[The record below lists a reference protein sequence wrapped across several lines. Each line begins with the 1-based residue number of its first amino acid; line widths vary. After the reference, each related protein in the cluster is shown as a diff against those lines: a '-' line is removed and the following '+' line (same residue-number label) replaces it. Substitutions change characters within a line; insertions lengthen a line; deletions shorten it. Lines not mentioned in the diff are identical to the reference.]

1 MNFIPKNKSQFR
13 VFGSGSS
20 KRRYHFKGSTTQSVK
35 TALRRENLRYRP
47 LISAR
52 SIEET
57 GLDSFSYGDGF
68 SYYPTHATGLAPQE
82 ACSTAPKFNSK
93 TMTTTDAYFAR
104 QGAYRDGHFAHR
116 QNLVPDYEEKRNFI
130 TGIALMEDSG
140 AKDDPFD
147 NGQMWNEKG
156 TVRRTN
162 SKNGRLGNFKKLQE
176 DGIRFG
182 DSAVMAKS
190 SVTTVLPIYGKYIE
204 NNNTLPSNNKKIKAK
219 RLLSHSYMQDKNTE
233 RKLDNHSNESGE
245 NVMCNKHDST
255 AEEQYERQ
263 QCSLITKEADS
274 VTFSSISSNHNNT
287 TEYDKLMRT
296 SMDQVLN
303 DTFPSCSRTI
313 SEQSDLVSTV
323 RISSSGTHTKDS
335 IDGLPT
341 QKFDVSSLE
350 SSLASSHNDIVADSS
365 LLDDTEK
372 LVTEGKTDT
381 VSDGL
386 DANATQACNSVT
398 DAQKRWRRLKHTMT
412 VVNRMTASK
421 SSNYDLLEEEAVGG
435 NQKCSLYAKGDAG
448 SMGAAAFEGV
458 RTTARSRRKG
468 RKGMEGLLVR
478 QDKGFIAFI
487 QDFYVTCLK
496 LPITH
501 FLIGV
506 FLVPV
511 ALGLL
516 FTPLYLL
523 DIDGL
528 SFDGVTDE
536 NLHDSPISSTKH
548 RCSAL
553 LNVFLYAL
561 SLSTTFGGSPV
572 AAVSPFCLL
581 VANMN
586 TLMAQFLFVFLSG
599 AVFARMSQPSQPI
612 RCAKKAIIK
621 TDDVTVN
628 PGEYSEE
635 KFKVFAVRLVLGGP
649 TPCELVDAKICL
661 TFRIFVT
668 LPNGSIFCSTQ
679 DLDIVRSEVSYL
691 RYGLM
696 VRHIIDRKSPVYGHT
711 LESLD
716 EGDASFSLTIMGME
730 RSSMQSI
737 FHLEDYFVS
746 DGDVMWDG
754 DYIDFIHVNQKG
766 QRVLDHSKIDLL
778 KPNKPTSTDTKSGV
792 ETDSMKTKPE
802 QK

>member
-1 MNFIPKNKSQFR
+1 M
-13 VFGSGSS
+13 
-20 KRRYHFKGSTTQSVK
+20 
-35 TALRRENLRYRP
+35 RRENLRYR
-47 LISAR
+47 LTSAR

-68 SYYPTHATGLAPQE
+68 SYYPARATIPAPQE
-82 ACSTAPKFNSK
+82 GFNTAPKLNTK
-93 TMTTTDAYFAR
+93 TMTSRDAYLAR
-104 QGAYRDGHFAHR
+104 QGAYRDVHFAN
-116 QNLVPDYEEKRNFI
+116 QQSLVPDYEEKHSFI
-130 TGIALMEDSG
+130 DGIPEMQDSG
-140 AKDDPFD
+140 EKDDPFE
-147 NGQMWNEKG
+147 NGQTWNEKSR
-156 TVRRTN
+156 VRRSS

-176 DGIRFG
+176 KEFCFA
-182 DSAVMAKS
+182 DSAVKDERGC
-190 SVTTVLPIYGKYIE
+190 TTVLPVDGKYIE
-204 NNNTLPSNNKKIKAK
+204 NNNFLPSNNRKIKAK
-219 RLLSHSYMQDKNTE
+219 RLLTNSHMQDKNTE
-233 RKLDNHSNESGE
+233 TKLDNHSNESAE
-245 NVMCNKHDST
+245 NVMFTKHDST
-255 AEEQYERQ
+255 SEQQDERQ
-263 QCSLITKEADS
+263 QCSLITGEADS
-274 VTFSSISSNHNNT
+274 VTFSLVTSKHNNT
-287 TEYDKLMRT
+287 TEGDKLMHT

-303 DTFPSCSRTI
+303 DTSPTCSKTVF
-313 SEQSDLVSTV
+313 EQSYLISNVKL
-323 RISSSGTHTKDS
+323 SSSGTHTDDC

-341 QKFDVSSLE
+341 QKNDVSSCE
-350 SSLASSHNDIVADSS
+350 PSPASNQNEIVADSC
-365 LLDDTEK
+365 LLGDTEK
-372 LVTEGKTDT
+372 RATKGKMDR

-386 DANATQACNSVT
+386 DANGTQSSNSVT
-398 DAQKRWRRLKHTMT
+398 DAQRRWRRLKNTVT
-412 VVNRMTASK
+412 VVNRMTSSK
-421 SSNYDLLEEEAVGG
+421 SSNYDLLEEEAVEGI
-435 NQKCSLYAKGDAG
+435 QKGSLYAKGDAG

-458 RTTARSRRKG
+458 RITARSRRKG

-478 QDKGFIAFI
+478 QDKGFITFI
-487 QDFYVTCLK
+487 QDIYVTCLK

-506 FLVPV
+506 FLVPL

-523 DIDGL
+523 DINGL
-528 SFDGVTDE
+528 SFDGVMDE
-536 NLHDSPISSTKH
+536 NLNDSPMASTKR
-548 RCSAL
+548 RCFAL

-621 TDDVTVN
+621 TDDVTIN

-635 KFKVFAVRLVLGGP
+635 KIKVFAVRLVLGGP

-668 LPNGSIFCSTQ
+668 LSNGSTFCSTQ

-696 VRHIIDRKSPVYGHT
+696 VRHVIDKKSPVYGHT

-746 DGDVMWDG
+746 DGDVVWDG
-754 DYIDFIHVNQKG
+754 DYVDFIYINQKG
-766 QRVLDHSKIDLL
+766 QRMLDHSKIDLL
-778 KPNKPTSTDTKSGV
+778 KPKKATCADGESGV
-792 ETDSMKTKPE
+792 ENDSIKKEPE
-802 QK
+802 QGGSVGK

>member
-1 MNFIPKNKSQFR
+1 
-13 VFGSGSS
+13 
-20 KRRYHFKGSTTQSVK
+20 
-35 TALRRENLRYRP
+35 
-47 LISAR
+47 
-52 SIEET
+52 
-57 GLDSFSYGDGF
+57 
-68 SYYPTHATGLAPQE
+68 
-82 ACSTAPKFNSK
+82 
-93 TMTTTDAYFAR
+93 MTSRDAYLAR
-104 QGAYRDGHFAHR
+104 QGAYRDVHFAH
-116 QNLVPDYEEKRNFI
+116 QQSLVPDYEEKHNFI
-130 TGIALMEDSG
+130 NGIPVKQDSG
-140 AKDDPFD
+140 EDDPFE
-147 NGQMWNEKG
+147 NGQTWNEK
-156 TVRRTN
+156 RRVGRSN
-162 SKNGRLGNFKKLQE
+162 SKNGRFGNFKKLQE
-176 DGIRFG
+176 KEFCFA
-182 DSAVMAKS
+182 DSAVKAERGC
-190 SVTTVLPIYGKYIE
+190 TAVLPVHGKYIE
-204 NNNTLPSNNKKIKAK
+204 NNNFLPPNNMKIKAK
-219 RLLSHSYMQDKNTE
+219 RLLTNSHMQDKNTE
-233 RKLDNHSNESGE
+233 RKLDNHSKESAE
-245 NVMCNKHDST
+245 NVMFTKHDST
-255 AEEQYERQ
+255 AEQQNERQ
-263 QCSLITKEADS
+263 QCSLTTREADS
-274 VTFSSISSNHNNT
+274 VTFSLVTSKHNNI
-287 TEYDKLMRT
+287 TEGDKLMHI

-303 DTFPSCSRTI
+303 DTRPSCSTTVF
-313 SEQSDLVSTV
+313 EQSDI
-323 RISSSGTHTKDS
+323 ISNANTKDC

-341 QKFDVSSLE
+341 QKIDVSSCEL
-350 SSLASSHNDIVADSS
+350 SPASNQNDVVVDSC
-365 LLDDTEK
+365 LLGDTEK
-372 LVTEGKTDT
+372 MVTKGKMDR

-386 DANATQACNSVT
+386 DANGTQAWNSVT
-398 DAQKRWRRLKHTMT
+398 DVQRRWRRLKNTVT

-421 SSNYDLLEEEAVGG
+421 SSNYDLLEEEPVEGI
-435 NQKCSLYAKGDAG
+435 QKCSLYAKGDAG
-448 SMGAAAFEGV
+448 SMGAATFEGV

-478 QDKGFIAFI
+478 QDKGFITFI
-487 QDFYVTCLK
+487 QDIYVTCLK

-506 FLVPV
+506 FLVPL

-523 DIDGL
+523 DINGL
-528 SFDGVTDE
+528 SFDGVMDE
-536 NLHDSPISSTKH
+536 NLNDSPMASTKR

-661 TFRIFVT
+661 TFRIFIT
-668 LPNGSIFCSTQ
+668 LSNGSTFCSTQ

-696 VRHIIDRKSPVYGHT
+696 VRHVIDKKSPVYGHT

-746 DGDVMWDG
+746 DGDVVWDG
-754 DYIDFIHVNQKG
+754 DYVDFIYINQKG

-778 KPNKPTSTDTKSGV
+778 KPKKAAWADTESGV
-792 ETDSMKTKPE
+792 ENDSIKKEPE
-802 QK
+802 QGSSVEK

>member
-1 MNFIPKNKSQFR
+1 MLHNL
-13 VFGSGSS
+13 
-20 KRRYHFKGSTTQSVK
+20 VK
-35 TALRRENLRYRP
+35 TALRRENLRYR
-47 LISAR
+47 LTSAR

-68 SYYPTHATGLAPQE
+68 SYYPTRATIPAPQE
-82 ACSTAPKFNSK
+82 GCSIAPKLNTK
-93 TMTTTDAYFAR
+93 TMTSTDAYFAR
-104 QGAYRDGHFAHR
+104 QGAYRDVHFAH
-116 QNLVPDYEEKRNFI
+116 QQSLVPDYGEKRNFI
-130 TGIALMEDSG
+130 NGIPLTQDSG
-140 AKDDPFD
+140 GKDDPFE
-147 NGQMWNEKG
+147 NGQTWNEKR
-156 TVRRTN
+156 TVRRSN

-176 DGIRFG
+176 EEIRFA
-182 DSAVMAKS
+182 DSAAKAKIGS
-190 SVTTVLPIYGKYIE
+190 TTVLPIHGKCIE
-204 NNNTLPSNNKKIKAK
+204 NNNFLPFNSRKIKAK
-219 RLLSHSYMQDKNTE
+219 RLLTNSHMQDKNTE

-245 NVMCNKHDST
+245 NVMCTKHDSL
-255 AEEQYERQ
+255 AEEQDERQ
-263 QCSLITKEADS
+263 QCSLTTKEADS
-274 VTFSSISSNHNNT
+274 VKFSSVTSKHNNT
-287 TEYDKLMRT
+287 TEDDKLMHT

-303 DTFPSCSRTI
+303 DTFPSCSTTV
-313 SEQSDLVSTV
+313 SEQSDLISNVK
-323 RISSSGTHTKDS
+323 ISSSGTHTEDC

-341 QKFDVSSLE
+341 QRFDVSSCE
-350 SSLASSHNDIVADSS
+350 SSPASSHGDIVADSF
-365 LLDDTEK
+365 LPGDTEK
-372 LVTEGKTDT
+372 LATKGKMDI

-386 DANATQACNSVT
+386 DANATQTPNSVT
-398 DAQKRWRRLKHTMT
+398 DAMRRWRRLKNTVT
-412 VVNRMTASK
+412 VVNHMTASK
-421 SSNYDLLEEEAVGG
+421 SSNYDLLEEEAVEG

-478 QDKGFIAFI
+478 QDKGFITFI

-506 FLVPV
+506 FLVPL

-523 DIDGL
+523 DINGL
-528 SFDGVTDE
+528 SFDGVMDE
-536 NLHDSPISSTKH
+536 YLNDSSIASTKR

-612 RCAKKAIIK
+612 RCAKKAIIR

-649 TPCELVDAKICL
+649 SPCELVDAKICL

-668 LPNGSIFCSTQ
+668 FPNGSTFCSTQ
-679 DLDIVRSEVSYL
+679 DLDLVRSEVSYL

-696 VRHIIDRKSPVYGHT
+696 VRHVIDKKSPVYGHT

-746 DGDVMWDG
+746 DGDVVWDG
-754 DYIDFIHVNQKG
+754 DYVDFIHINQKG
-766 QRVLDHSKIDLL
+766 QRVLDHSKIDFL
-778 KPNKPTSTDTKSGV
+778 KPHKATSTDTESGV
-792 ETDSMKTKPE
+792 ETKSMKKEPDQGSSV

>member
-1 MNFIPKNKSQFR
+1 MK
-13 VFGSGSS
+13 
-20 KRRYHFKGSTTQSVK
+20 
-35 TALRRENLRYRP
+35 RENLRYRP
-47 LISAR
+47 LTSAR

-68 SYYPTHATGLAPQE
+68 PYYPTRATVLAPQE
-82 ACSTAPKFNSK
+82 ACSTAPKFNTK
-93 TMTTTDAYFAR
+93 TMTSTDTYFAR
-104 QGAYRDGHFAHR
+104 QGAYRDVHFAHQ
-116 QNLVPDYEEKRNFI
+116 QNLVPDYGEKRNSI
-130 TGIALMEDSG
+130 TGIDIMEDSG

-147 NGQMWNEKG
+147 NGQMWNEKRR
-156 TVRRTN
+156 VRRSN
-162 SKNGRLGNFKKLQE
+162 NKNGRLGNFKKLQE
-176 DGIRFG
+176 DEIRFA
-182 DSAVMAKS
+182 DSAVKAKS
-190 SVTTVLPIYGKYIE
+190 IGTTVLPIHGKYIE
-204 NNNTLPSNNKKIKAK
+204 NNNTLPYDNRKIKAK

-233 RKLDNHSNESGE
+233 RKLDNHSNDSGE
-245 NVMCNKHDST
+245 NVMCNKYDST
-255 AEEQYERQ
+255 AEEQDERQ

-274 VTFSSISSNHNNT
+274 VTFTSISSNHNNT
-287 TEYDKLMRT
+287 TEYDKLMHT

-303 DTFPSCSRTI
+303 DTFPSCSRTV

-323 RISSSGTHTKDS
+323 RISSSGTHTKDCV
-335 IDGLPT
+335 DGLPT
-341 QKFDVSSLE
+341 QKFVGSSHE
-350 SSLASSHNDIVADSS
+350 SSPASSHNDIVADSS
-365 LLDDTEK
+365 SPDDTEK
-372 LVTEGKTDT
+372 LVTEGKTDR

-386 DANATQACNSVT
+386 DVNATQASNSVT
-398 DAQKRWRRLKHTMT
+398 GAQRRWRRLKNKVTI
-412 VVNRMTASK
+412 VNHMTASK

-435 NQKCSLYAKGDAG
+435 NRKCSLYAKGDAG

-458 RTTARSRRKG
+458 RTTAQSRQKG

-478 QDKGFIAFI
+478 QDKGFISFI

-501 FLIGV
+501 FLIGA

-516 FTPLYLL
+516 FTPLYWL

-528 SFDGVTDE
+528 TFDGVTDE
-536 NLHDSPISSTKH
+536 NLNDSPISSTKH
-548 RCSAL
+548 QCTAL

-586 TLMAQFLFVFLSG
+586 TLMAEFLFVFLSG

-679 DLDIVRSEVSYL
+679 DLDLVRSEVSYL

-696 VRHIIDRKSPVYGHT
+696 IRHIIDRKSPVYGHT

-716 EGDASFSLTIMGME
+716 DGDASFSLTIMGME

-737 FHLEDYFVS
+737 FYLEDYFVS
-746 DGDVMWDG
+746 DGDVVWDG
-754 DYIDFIHVNQKG
+754 DYVDFIHINQKG

-778 KPNKPTSTDTKSGV
+778 KPNKASTDTKSGV